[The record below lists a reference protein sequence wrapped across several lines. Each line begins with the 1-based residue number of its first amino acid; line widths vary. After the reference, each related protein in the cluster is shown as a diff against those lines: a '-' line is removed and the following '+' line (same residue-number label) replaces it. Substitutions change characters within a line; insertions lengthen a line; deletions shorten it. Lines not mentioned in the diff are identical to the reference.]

1 MQSAQYLSDCSAKTL
16 MTPENTT
23 MGTLRVQATLLA
35 VLLGANLIG
44 CSSGSSTPTEPSP
57 FDASTTTDSSALST
71 ATASALDS
79 AIDDEYKARAFYDAV
94 IERFGPVRPFVPIR
108 DAETRHIEALVGLY
122 NTYSLAAPSDPH
134 AGNLDAP
141 DSVQEACQ
149 MAVDAEIANA
159 ALYDEILEG
168 VTEQDVITV
177 FERLRDASLYNHL
190 PAFQRCS

>member
-1 MQSAQYLSDCSAKTL
+1 
-16 MTPENTT
+16 
-23 MGTLRVQATLLA
+23 MGPLRLQAALLA
-35 VLLGANLIG
+35 VLLGASLIG
-44 CSSGSSTPTEPSP
+44 CSSDSSSPTEPSP
-57 FDASTTTDSSALST
+57 LDISTTTASSALSAT
-71 ATASALDS
+71 AASALDT

-108 DAETRHIEALVGLY
+108 DAETRHIEALVRLY
-122 NTYSLAAPSDPH
+122 NVYSLGAPSDPYTGH
-134 AGNLDAP
+134 LEAP
-141 DSVQEACQ
+141 DSVQNACQ

-168 VTEQDVITV
+168 VTEEDVITV